1 MRKNERK
8 KLCSSQATHKMSYK
22 EETDLFNEIT
32 DSFPDFVTNAASIS
46 EREDNNIEDPTLNYG
61 EIEFDSWCDIVFCF
75 FLLVSIKL

>member
-1 MRKNERK
+1 
-8 KLCSSQATHKMSYK
+8 MSYK

-32 DSFPDFVTNAASIS
+32 ESFPDFVTNAASIS

-75 FLLVSIKL
+75 FY